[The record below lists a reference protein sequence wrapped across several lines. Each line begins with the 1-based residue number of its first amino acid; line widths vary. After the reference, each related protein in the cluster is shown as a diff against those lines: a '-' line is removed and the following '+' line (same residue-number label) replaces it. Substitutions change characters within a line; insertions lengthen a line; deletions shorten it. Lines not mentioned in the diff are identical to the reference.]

1 MLSRMFGILV
11 ACSCIYSLIVSN
23 GSEIITVP
31 CISGLTLSIVLV
43 LSAGL
48 GCFIVYQNSTR
59 LLWTYLTLMLLLM
72 VAQIVAIFFAS
83 IDFRSLANE
92 VVSNAWDAQIVDS
105 SVMASYEIQFEC
117 CGKFGPTDYRNFGQ
131 EIPNSCYSNGNS
143 TGTNDYFTVGC
154 LEKIT
159 ALFAIGE
166 YLEKIS
172 NWLLIGLEAQQHIDA
187 SARHFHIF
195 QALSC
200 TDSVSLLRGESQ
212 APNSCKPKILLSL
225 KKVLNVL
232 LQHLFKSRRNHNS
245 RVTVF
250 HVRNHDKHETG
261 MLPIEFNTKP
271 IASEIFVMGLRFQQ
285 LKKLWMLYLFL
296 LFFAFFMFALSINL
310 YVTTLQS
317 NGQEQLQPKPPPK
330 RRSLW
335 PIRNIVAHYIGRG
348 DIYGNMTADDY
359 NINLFNPIAGE
370 GANGRPVIVPVKDR
384 FRMQRFF
391 PLNSFNV
398 LASDRIPLNR
408 SLKDYRT
415 QECRNEVYKLDE
427 LPNSSVVIV
436 FHNEAWSVLLRTITS
451 VISRTPQQLLKEI
464 ILVDDASDRNYL
476 KRQLENYIKVL
487 SVPTRLFRMASRS
500 GLVSA
505 RLMGAQHARGDVLVF
520 LDAHCECSRGWM
532 EPLLQR
538 IKESPKSVICPVIDI
553 ISDDNFSYTKTF
565 ENHWGAFNWQL
576 SFRWFS
582 SERRGTSL
590 RETPTRPIKTP
601 AMAGGLFA
609 IDRKYFYAVGAYDE
623 QMKIWGGENVEM
635 SFRIWQCGGSVEI
648 SPCSHVGHVFR
659 SSTPYTFPGGMSEV
673 LGKNLAR
680 AAMVWMDEWQYFVM
694 LYTSGLSLN
703 MRDKVDV
710 SSRLALREKLQ
721 CKPFSWYLENV
732 WPEHFFP
739 AHDRFFGKIIWL
751 DGETECAQAY
761 THHMKNIP
769 GHRISREWTRVIREI
784 DSNADQ
790 FMSLIDLDRDKCL
803 RPVKENAPRAS
814 LQPITVGDCNA
825 HHQTMDIYVITPS
838 GKVMTNNNICLTYSE
853 PKQSVIQMLKNRN
866 ATTTNVQLTQCLAND
881 SRQLWDYDLD
891 TQHINHRETKLCLTL
906 KSALT
911 GGRTQKPE
919 KIVMA
924 IECDFKDITQK
935 WGLIPLPWKI

>member
-1 MLSRMFGILV
+1 MACATSILRFLAFSLNFITCMFGILV
-11 ACSCIYSLIVSN
+11 ACSCIYSLIVSS
-23 GSEIITVP
+23 GSEITTVP
-31 CISGLTLSIVLV
+31 CISGLTLSIILV
-43 LSAGL
+43 FSAGL

-83 IDFRSLANE
+83 IDFRGLANE
-92 VVSNAWDAQIVDS
+92 VVSNAWNAQIVDS
-105 SVMASYEIQFEC
+105 SIMASYEIQFEC
-117 CGKFGPTDYRNFGQ
+117 CGKFGPTDYGNFGQ
-131 EIPNSCYSNGNS
+131 EVPNSCYANGNS
-143 TGTNDYFTVGC
+143 TGATDYFTVGC

-159 ALFAIGE
+159 DLFAIGE
-166 YLEKIS
+166 YVEKIS
-172 NWLLIGLEAQQHIDA
+172 NWLLIGLEA
-187 SARHFHIF
+187 
-195 QALSC
+195 
-200 TDSVSLLRGESQ
+200 ESQ
-212 APNSCKPKILLSL
+212 RKGYRISCEKPRQTRDRDVINKLCEQQNQKTELCEYQKS
-225 KKVLNVL
+225 KK
-232 LQHLFKSRRNHNS
+232 
-245 RVTVF
+245 
-250 HVRNHDKHETG
+250 
-261 MLPIEFNTKP
+261 
-271 IASEIFVMGLRFQQ
+271 
-285 LKKLWMLYLFL
+285 
-296 LFFAFFMFALSINL
+296 
-310 YVTTLQS
+310 
-317 NGQEQLQPKPPPK
+317 QPKPPPK

-391 PLNSFNV
+391 QLNSFNV

-427 LPNSSVVIV
+427 LPTTSVVIV

-505 RLMGAQHARGDVLVF
+505 RLMGAKHARGDVLVF

-659 SSTPYTFPGGMSEV
+659 SSTPYTFPGGMSEI

-769 GHRISREWTRVIREI
+769 GHRISRDWTRVIREI

-803 RPVKENAPRAS
+803 RPVKEDAPRAS

-906 KSALT
+906 KSALS